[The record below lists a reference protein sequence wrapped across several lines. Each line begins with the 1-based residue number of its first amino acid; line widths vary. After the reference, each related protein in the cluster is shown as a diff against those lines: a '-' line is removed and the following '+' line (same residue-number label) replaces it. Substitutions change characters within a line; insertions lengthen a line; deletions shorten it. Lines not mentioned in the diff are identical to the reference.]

1 MPSRF
6 TLVPGSQGPRHSGSV
21 ARATSQVFT
30 PTERVRTMICSHGDE
45 MSLLTTGTRRCKGN
59 TAGVETGD
67 SICGEKETC
76 GHHQEYCWE
85 HRRESK
91 TESKHAFTLLENLKL
106 RTATFSS
113 HPTSHQ
119 RTRIS
124 WGSPALAFPYP
135 CNPRELY
142 SHRDH
147 TQKSL
152 CRRYLCSCL
161 KELVASSFPDGFCN
175 HPR

>member
-1 MPSRF
+1 MPSRL

-67 SICGEKETC
+67 SICGEKEKC
-76 GHHQEYCWE
+76 GHRQEYCWQ

-91 TESKHAFTLLENLKL
+91 YQQTFLENLKL

-113 HPTSHQ
+113 HPTPHQ

-124 WGSPALAFPYP
+124 QGSAALASPYP
-135 CNPRELY
+135 CNPGELC

-175 HPR
+175 HAR

>member
-1 MPSRF
+1 MPSRL

-67 SICGEKETC
+67 SICGEKEIC
-76 GHHQEYCWE
+76 GHHREYCRE
-85 HRRESK
+85 HRREGK
-91 TESKHAFTLLENLKL
+91 YQQTLTFLENLKL
-106 RTATFSS
+106 RTATFSPRPKP
-113 HPTSHQ
+113 HE
-119 RTRIS
+119 RTRILQ
-124 WGSPALAFPYP
+124 GSPALVCPYP
-135 CNPRELY
+135 HCPGELC

-147 TQKSL
+147 TQSP
-152 CRRYLCSCL
+152 CAGDIC
-161 KELVASSFPDGFCN
+161 APA
-175 HPR
+175 